1 MYFYVN
7 ILIYVF
13 LLKVQK
19 KENLNILSILCV
31 CETKADCMRS
41 KLFIFFFTYL
51 EVCKDLVKLNLFSVI
66 TISSDILNS
75 FLKT

>member
-19 KENLNILSILCV
+19 KENLNILSILCG
-31 CETKADCMRS
+31 CETKADCMSS
-41 KLFIFFFTYL
+41 KLFIFFTYL
-51 EVCKDLVKLNLFSVI
+51 EVCKDLVKLNLFSMI